1 MRSAVAVHW
10 EILAQWCDEILL
22 PMLLYLD
29 SARATLSV
37 RRRRRES
44 APRVE
49 IRYVRRYRYCWP
61 LWVELDWTNCLADWT
76 FGPWPQ
82 RPHRRR
88 VDLDP
93 EAEMKGVGRQ
103 RRQEILR
110 ADLDLDLPPPLR
122 ADRGNRQCV
131 VAGVLSQKAFC
142 LWVRSLHH
150 QWALPWTVA
159 HRLQVDRL
167 RVDRL
172 QVGRDE
178 EDQTIRRVEL
188 GL

>member
-22 PMLLYLD
+22 LLPLCLD
-29 SARATLSV
+29 SARATPSV
-37 RRRRRES
+37 RHHRGS
-44 APRVE
+44 APRVA

-76 FGPWPQ
+76 FGLWPQ

-93 EAEMKGVGRQ
+93 EAEMKDVGRQ
-103 RRQEILR
+103 RHQEILR
-110 ADLDLDLPPPLR
+110 ADLDLPPLPAP
-122 ADRGNRQCV
+122 ADRGDWQCA
-131 VAGVLSQKAFC
+131 VAGVLSRKAFC

>member
-1 MRSAVAVHW
+1 MRSAGAVHW
-10 EILAQWCDEILL
+10 EILAQWCDELSL
-22 PMLLYLD
+22 LLYLD
-29 SARATLSV
+29 LARATPSV
-37 RRRRRES
+37 RHRRES

-76 FGPWPQ
+76 FGLWPQ
-82 RPHRRR
+82 HPHHRA
-88 VDLDP
+88 DLDP

-167 RVDRL
+167 RVGRL
-172 QVGRDE
+172 QRRDE